1 MNQLFYLPMI
11 DFLLLWRLV
20 SRDLWHDRKVSFCMA
35 ASLVAVIAPLL
46 LLFGLK
52 HGVVSQLQKEL
63 LSDPRNLEI
72 KMLSSAA
79 YSPDWIAQLQ
89 HKAEVGFAIGQTRSL
104 NTQADLYV
112 DNRHFVE
119 NAEVIPTAKGDPL
132 LNTVSSDLQGGQV
145 ILSDSAAQ
153 QLNVKAGDT
162 IHLRVLRK
170 LNQLIE
176 RGETSLEVVAV
187 LEKSRFLRP
196 AIFVNSALL
205 IALEQFRDGMHIP
218 QFGLKTG
225 TPVTNMPVVFAKVRL
240 YAKRADD
247 VASLSDWLAKQRI
260 ENTSR
265 VAEIEAVKAI
275 NRVLNLI
282 FSVIALTALIGCVAS
297 LMGAFI
303 ANIDRKRKGLATLR
317 LLGFSNLSIAG
328 YVVLQAFIVTTLAYI
343 AGLGLYMLVSEIF
356 NQVLV
361 SSQNT
366 RSFSVDISVGHA
378 VLAFLLTML
387 MAVFVSLIGALR
399 AIRIQ
404 PAESLREL

>member
-1 MNQLFYLPMI
+1 MI

-247 VASLSDWLAKQRI
+247 VAGLSDWLAKQRI

>member
-1 MNQLFYLPMI
+1 MI

-132 LNTVSSDLQGGQV
+132 LNTVSSDLHGGQV

-247 VASLSDWLAKQRI
+247 VAGLSDWLAKQRI

-387 MAVFVSLIGALR
+387 IAVFVSLIGALR

>member
-1 MNQLFYLPMI
+1 MI

-247 VASLSDWLAKQRI
+247 VAGLSDWLAKQRI

-387 MAVFVSLIGALR
+387 IAVFVSLIGALR

>member
-1 MNQLFYLPMI
+1 MI

-170 LNQLIE
+170 LNQFIE

-247 VASLSDWLAKQRI
+247 VAGLSDWLAKQRI

-387 MAVFVSLIGALR
+387 IAVFVSLIGALR

>member
-1 MNQLFYLPMI
+1 MI

-205 IALEQFRDGMHIP
+205 MALEQFRDGMHIP

-247 VASLSDWLAKQRI
+247 VAGLSDWLAKQRI

>member
-1 MNQLFYLPMI
+1 MI

-205 IALEQFRDGMHIP
+205 MALEQFRDGMHIP

-247 VASLSDWLAKQRI
+247 VAGLSDWLAKQRI

-387 MAVFVSLIGALR
+387 IAVFVSLIGALR

>member
-1 MNQLFYLPMI
+1 MI

-170 LNQLIE
+170 LNQFIE

-196 AIFVNSALL
+196 AIFVNSGLL

-247 VASLSDWLAKQRI
+247 VAGLSDWLAKQRI

-387 MAVFVSLIGALR
+387 IAVFVSLIGALR